1 MVSCLQ
7 IDRDPEQHSHEAS
20 EPHSHVH
27 ESHSHHDHS
36 EHTDTHT
43 HSEHDASH
51 SDHLDSHS
59 AHSESHSHSH
69 DDHEH
74 GHDHVHDDRVSS
86 LSVVLDGNVDMDK
99 VNMFLGGLVELNAE
113 DLYRYKGLL
122 AIEGMD
128 ERIVFQVSILAWPA
142 FVQCR
147 VASHAKILTIAAQ
160 SLSV

>member
-1 MVSCLQ
+1 
-7 IDRDPEQHSHEAS
+7 
-20 EPHSHVH
+20 
-27 ESHSHHDHS
+27 
-36 EHTDTHT
+36 
-43 HSEHDASH
+43 
-51 SDHLDSHS
+51 
-59 AHSESHSHSH
+59 
-69 DDHEH
+69 
-74 GHDHVHDDRVSS
+74 
-86 LSVVLDGNVDMDK
+86 MDK